1 MTHTHKGT
9 CQLCGRTHAVNNKT
23 GEIAK
28 HGYTVDY
35 GFFNGT
41 CGGSGILP
49 LQKDREELDL
59 QVNAWEKVANK
70 QLSITEADIDSVP
83 VRVRKNGDVKTIMM
97 SESEFL
103 LAHQDYYNVPSF
115 ERAVQVR
122 LANIHSRA
130 NGLLTHAADMKAL
143 ADKVFGTELFPV
155 KKDIKQVKQF
165 PSYAEANEFFLTL
178 KAQGIKASIRRVS
191 PYEHDRRVY
200 WNQPA

>member
-59 QVNAWEKVANK
+59 QVKAWEKVANK

-83 VRVRKNGDVKTIMM
+83 VRVRKNGDVKTIKM
-97 SESEFL
+97 SKSEFL
-103 LAHQDYYNVPSF
+103 LAHQNYYNVPSF
-115 ERAVQVR
+115 ERAVQVQ
-122 LANIHSRA
+122 LINIHSRA

-143 ADKVFGTELFPV
+143 ADKIYGTKLFPV
-155 KKDIKQVKQF
+155 ASESKKVKEF
-165 PSYAEANEFFLTL
+165 DSYRIAYEFFLEL
-178 KAQGIKASIRRVS
+178 KDKGIKATIRRPDMYSHV
-191 PYEHDRRVY
+191 RRVY
-200 WNQPA
+200 WKEVA

>member
-23 GEIAK
+23 GVIAK

-41 CGGSGILP
+41 CGGSDFLP

-59 QVNAWEKVANK
+59 QVKAWERIANK
-70 QLSITEADIDSVP
+70 QLETTISDIKSVP
-83 VRVRKNGDVKTIMM
+83 VQGRQNGVWKTVIMT
-97 SESEFL
+97 ESEYVEAH
-103 LAHQDYYNVPSF
+103 LAQHYAPNF
-115 ERAVQVR
+115 ERAAQIQ

-130 NGLLTHAADMKAL
+130 KGLLDHSADMKAL
-143 ADKVFGTELFPV
+143 ADKTFGTELFPV
-155 KKDIKQVKQF
+155 KEDIKQVKQF
-165 PSYAEANEFFLTL
+165 PSYAEANEFFLAL
-178 KAQGIKASIRRVS
+178 KAEGIKASIRRVS
-191 PYEHDRRVY
+191 DYSHDRRVY